1 MGLSGLAMCLAKV
14 NSQVNVS
21 KILQM
26 QLFILMTLSIFA
38 LMNIKEQIKSTGA
51 TFTPEGL
58 ADFLALEIT
67 KYIDSNQALSV
78 LDPSCGE
85 GELLLSIKKV
95 LDDKN
100 LKYSLSG
107 FDTNQSYLE
116 VASSRFELQGSN
128 KVRLKKGDFLELVD
142 LTDNQMSLDFGDK
155 KEDSKINCS
164 ADVIIANPPY
174 VRTQVLGSKKAQ
186 ELAKKFNLKGRVD
199 LYYPFLISMTESLK
213 EGGILGVITSNRYL
227 STKGGESIRKYLV
240 DNYEILEIIDLG
252 DTKLFDAAVLPA
264 IFIGRKRSSKNGDIN
279 KKEAQF
285 IKLYEELN
293 GYNGELTEVG
303 SVYDILKNSDSG
315 YFNVGNK
322 KYKRTNGL
330 VKYES
335 NSGSSWKMLSKT
347 ETSWTNLVQKNAKG
361 FVGNFFKV
369 RVGIKTT
376 ADKVFISDEWERLG
390 SSMPEKELLK
400 ELISQENIERWSV
413 NDKVSLKVLYTHELK
428 DGKKETI
435 NIDDYPL
442 TKEYFLNHSEQL
454 KGREYVINAGRE
466 WYEIWV
472 PQNPK
477 FWKMPKL
484 VFPDISV
491 SPRFYFDNG
500 GRIVNGNCYWI
511 VAQNPKEEDLL
522 LLIQGVANTTLMTK
536 YHDLVFNNKLYSG
549 RRRYFSQFVE
559 QYPIPDFDSPD
570 SKEIINLVKMLN
582 GTEEKDKQ
590 HSLEIELEKLVASAF
605 GVETVLT
612 LD

>member
-1 MGLSGLAMCLAKV
+1 M
-14 NSQVNVS
+14 NV
-21 KILQM
+21 
-26 QLFILMTLSIFA
+26 
-38 LMNIKEQIKSTGA
+38 KEQIKSTGA
-51 TFTPEGL
+51 TFTPGGL

-67 KYIDSNQALSV
+67 KYIDTNQSLSV

-100 LKYSLSG
+100 LEYSLSG

-116 VASSRFELQGSN
+116 EANSRFELLDSN
-128 KVRLKKGDFLELVD
+128 KVRLKQGDFLELVD
-142 LTDNQMSLDFGDK
+142 LSDNQLSLGFGDN
-155 KEDSKINCS
+155 KEDSKVNCS

-240 DNYEILEIIDLG
+240 ENYEILEVIDLG

-264 IFIGRKRSSKNGDIN
+264 IFIGRKRSSKNGNSI

-293 GYNGELTEVG
+293 GYNGELTAVG
-303 SVYDILKNSDSG
+303 SIYDILKNSDSG
-315 YFNVGNK
+315 YFNVGEK
-322 KYKRTNGL
+322 RYKRTNGL
-330 VKYES
+330 LKYES
-335 NSGSSWKMLSKT
+335 NSGSPWQMLSET
-347 ETSWTNLVQKNAKG
+347 EANWTNLVQKNAKG
-361 FVGNFFKV
+361 FVGDFFKV

-376 ADKVFISDEWERLG
+376 ADKVFISDNWERLG
-390 SSMPEKELLK
+390 SSMPERQLLK
-400 ELISQENIERWSV
+400 ELISQENIERWGV
-413 NDKVSLKVLYTHELK
+413 NDKVRLKVLYTHELEE
-428 DGKKETI
+428 GKKKTI
-435 NIDDYPL
+435 NIDNYPL
-442 TKEYFLNHSEQL
+442 AKEYFLSHSEQL
-454 KGREYVINAGRE
+454 KGRKYVISAGRE
-466 WYEIWV
+466 WFEIWV

-477 FWKMPKL
+477 YWKMPKL

-491 SPRFYFDNG
+491 NPRFYFDNG
-500 GRIVNGNCYWI
+500 GKIVNGNCYWI
-511 VAQNPKEEDLL
+511 VAQNPKEEELL
-522 LLIQGVANTTLMTK
+522 LLIQGVANTKLMTK

-559 QYPIPDFDSPD
+559 QYPIPDSDRPE
-570 SKEIINLVKMLN
+570 SKQIISLVKTLN
-582 GTEEKDKQ
+582 GTMEKEKQ
-590 HSLEIELEKLVASAF
+590 QSLEIELEKLVASAF
-605 GVETVLT
+605 GVETVLN